1 MFSLLSFN
9 FYLRIQGKYQHTS
22 RNGVFLDV
30 YLEYS
35 QAGVWKEKSIR
46 IDVHS
51 VETQGLW

>member
-9 FYLRIQGKYQHTS
+9 FYLRIRGKYQHTS

-30 YLEYS
+30 YPKYS

-46 IDVHS
+46 VDVHS
-51 VETQGLW
+51 VETQGVW